1 MNVRRILPQIIQGG
15 MGVGVSSWQ
24 LAKQVSMNGQLGVVS
39 GTAVAVTFA
48 RRLQEEETQEIMND
62 ILVDFPF
69 PIIADRVRSKYQ
81 VVKERKGDKYKTVPM
96 PTIDQSRD
104 LTELMVVATYAEIM
118 LAKKGHQGLVGVNF
132 LEKLQVPTLPSLY
145 GAILADVDYV
155 LMGAGIPIRIPGV
168 ITDLAQN
175 KDVTLPIK
183 IADETQSEPTLA
195 HFSPTAFADGMELP
209 TLRRPQFLAIISSAT
224 LATHLLRSSYGAP
237 DGFVVEHNIAGGHNA
252 PPRGKYEFNEN
263 GEPIYGLRDE
273 IDIKAIAAM
282 GLPFWLA
289 GGYGSHEQLV
299 EAQALGAAGVQVGT
313 AFAFCEESG
322 LNKSLKLK
330 ILDALKKGGAKVKT
344 DPLASPTGFPFKVVD
359 VEGTIGEV
367 ETGNQRKRI
376 CDLGYLREPYRKE
389 NGNVGYRCPSEPVDD
404 YVKKGGKIED
414 TVGRRCLC
422 NGLVATM
429 GLGQERK
436 DGSVELP
443 LVTAGD
449 DLKYVLRFLPQGQ
462 LLYKAVDVLRV
473 LLGEKFVPITS

>member
-1 MNVRRILPQIIQGG
+1 MNENRILPQIIQGG

-24 LAKQVSMNGQLGVVS
+24 LAKQVSINGQLGVVS

-48 RRLQEEETQEIMND
+48 RRLQEEKTHDIMKE

-69 PIIADRVRSKYQ
+69 PIIAERVRSKYQ
-81 VVKERKGDKYKTVPM
+81 PSKERQSNKYKSVPM

-104 LTELMVVATYAEIM
+104 LTELMVVATYAEIT
-118 LAKKGHQGLVGVNF
+118 LAKKGHQGIVGVNF
-132 LEKLQVPTLPSLY
+132 LEKLQIPTLPSLY
-145 GAILADVDYV
+145 GAILADVDYI
-155 LMGAGIPIRIPGV
+155 LMGAGIPARIPRV
-168 ITDLAQN
+168 LTDLAQN
-175 KDVTLPIK
+175 LDVSIPIK
-183 IADETQSEPTLA
+183 IAEDFLTEPTLA
-195 HFSPTAFADGMELP
+195 HFSPTAFADGEQLP
-209 TLRRPQFLAIISSAT
+209 QLRRPQFLAIISSST
-224 LATHLLRSSYGAP
+224 LAAHLLRSSFGAP

-252 PPRGKYEFNEN
+252 PPRGQYESNED

-273 IDIKAIAAM
+273 IDIKAIAAI

-289 GGYGSHEQLV
+289 GGYGSREQVLA
-299 EAQALGAAGVQVGT
+299 AQALGAAGVQVGT

-322 LNKSLKLK
+322 LDMSLKQR
-330 ILDALKKGGAKVKT
+330 ILQALRIGRVKVKT
-344 DPLASPTGFPFKVVD
+344 DPLASPTGYPFKVVD

-389 NGNVGYRCPSEPVDD
+389 NGNIGYRCPSEPVDD

-414 TVGRRCLC
+414 TAGRRCLC
-422 NGLVATM
+422 NGLIATM
-429 GLGQERK
+429 GLGQERQ

-449 DLKYVLRFLPQGQ
+449 DLKHVLRFLPKGEKI
-462 LLYKAVDVLRV
+462 YKAIDVLRI
-473 LLGEKFVPITS
+473 LLGDTFVAAS